1 MKKYAKLTD
10 VEKGL
15 CQVGIGTDEEF
26 YKSIGFELM
35 DVEQDAK
42 GNWYLADKVPTLVYG
57 VSDYDRLLED
67 HIKTARVARGYTLR
81 EPSDFKDSAVP
92 RWKQDAA
99 DFIAFRDAC
108 LLYGQSVMNE
118 YAATGK
124 APSLEVF
131 KAGLPQIVWTYKET
145 EGV

>member
-1 MKKYAKLTD
+1 MLKYAKIID
-10 VEKGL
+10 PENGICV
-15 CQVGIGTDEEF
+15 VGIGTDNDF
-26 YKSIGFELM
+26 YKSIGMELL
-35 DVEQDAK
+35 DVDQDAN
-42 GNWYLADKVPTLVYG
+42 GVWYLSGKVPEPVCG

-99 DFIAFRDAC
+99 DFIAFRDAS

-118 YAATGK
+118 YAATGR
-124 APSLEVF
+124 APSLEEF